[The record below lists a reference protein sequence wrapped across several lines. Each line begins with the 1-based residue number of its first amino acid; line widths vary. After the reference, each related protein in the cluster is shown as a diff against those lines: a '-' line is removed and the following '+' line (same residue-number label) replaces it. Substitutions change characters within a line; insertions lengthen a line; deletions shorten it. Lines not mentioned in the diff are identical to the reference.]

1 MFKNATRIWSDFQN
15 WRWKHAHDVFNE
27 SPVAILSVAPQ
38 SEEKYRRTAMLSSIS
53 FCCKNQLQYIY
64 STARPD
70 DIPKSTPDVVAISL
84 FKPVLMS
91 GA

>member
-1 MFKNATRIWSDFQN
+1 MRRNT
-15 WRWKHAHDVFNE
+15 
-27 SPVAILSVAPQ
+27 
-38 SEEKYRRTAMLSSIS
+38 EEQQCFPALVSGVKINFS
-53 FCCKNQLQYIY
+53 IY

>member
-1 MFKNATRIWSDFQN
+1 MRRNT
-15 WRWKHAHDVFNE
+15 
-27 SPVAILSVAPQ
+27 
-38 SEEKYRRTAMLSSIS
+38 EEQQRFPALVSAVKINFSNI
-53 FCCKNQLQYIY
+53 F

>member
-1 MFKNATRIWSDFQN
+1 MLQEYEVIFKTEDENMHMMYLMNLLQPYWVLDPKVRRNT
-15 WRWKHAHDVFNE
+15 
-27 SPVAILSVAPQ
+27 
-38 SEEKYRRTAMLSSIS
+38 EEQQRFPALVSAVKINFS
-53 FCCKNQLQYIY
+53 IY